1 MYSKTKSRI
10 KWKNFLSQTFQ
21 DIFGVNQGG
30 VTSPYL
36 FKSFLKDLTDELD
49 DTCGVVMFNQ
59 IIKHLLWADDL
70 FLVSTS
76 AEKMQ
81 KQINNLGSYCKKWQL
96 IINTMKTKIMVF
108 GKQNVPDDYF
118 QLNGNTI
125 VISDKYTY
133 VGNEV
138 TDAGNPFSCI
148 YESIIQKCYRSCY
161 KIREY
166 CQQIGQ
172 LPPTLS
178 VHFFD
183 TLLMPIIEYGS
194 EIWYNTIAMEK
205 LSIFQRNYF
214 RRVLHVREKTPNNGV
229 YGDLGIFPLEIR
241 LRNNVIKFL
250 HRIHSLP
257 ESSPVKWVY
266 KDLVMLH
273 NAGFSNWVTTA
284 HKLYKEHPIS
294 NESDID
300 SFLNLECEPMKRKI
314 KKNSQE
320 NFKTTWLTDI
330 SDTEKQPKL
339 RTYMKFK
346 SKFQFE
352 PYLKLHNV
360 KIRTAIA
367 QFRLSAHH
375 LRIETGRHTRPYT
388 PAEKRFCL
396 KCNDNL
402 IQDEEHHLMLCAAYV
417 NQRAP
422 LLQCAAQCIIGFDN
436 LSDTDR
442 FIQIVQSENT
452 QLLTALGTFL
462 IDTAKCS

>member
-1 MYSKTKSRI
+1 
-10 KWKNFLSQTFQ
+10 
-21 DIFGVNQGG
+21 
-30 VTSPYL
+30 
-36 FKSFLKDLTDELD
+36 
-49 DTCGVVMFNQ
+49 MFNK

-194 EIWYNTIAMEK
+194 EIWYNTTALKK
-205 LSIFQRNYF
+205 LLVFQRNYF
-214 RRVLHVREKTPNNGV
+214 RRVLHVTEKTPINEV
-229 YGDLGIFPLEIR
+229 YGDLGVFPLEIC
-241 LRNNVIKFL
+241 LRNNVILK
-250 HRIHSLP
+250 ISP
-257 ESSPVKWVY
+257 SSTQSPR
-266 KDLVMLH
+266 
-273 NAGFSNWVTTA
+273 
-284 HKLYKEHPIS
+284 KLTCQVGI
-294 NESDID
+294 
-300 SFLNLECEPMKRKI
+300 
-314 KKNSQE
+314 
-320 NFKTTWLTDI
+320 
-330 SDTEKQPKL
+330 
-339 RTYMKFK
+339 
-346 SKFQFE
+346 
-352 PYLKLHNV
+352 
-360 KIRTAIA
+360 
-367 QFRLSAHH
+367 
-375 LRIETGRHTRPYT
+375 
-388 PAEKRFCL
+388 
-396 KCNDNL
+396 
-402 IQDEEHHLMLCAAYV
+402 
-417 NQRAP
+417 
-422 LLQCAAQCIIGFDN
+422 
-436 LSDTDR
+436 
-442 FIQIVQSENT
+442 
-452 QLLTALGTFL
+452 
-462 IDTAKCS
+462 